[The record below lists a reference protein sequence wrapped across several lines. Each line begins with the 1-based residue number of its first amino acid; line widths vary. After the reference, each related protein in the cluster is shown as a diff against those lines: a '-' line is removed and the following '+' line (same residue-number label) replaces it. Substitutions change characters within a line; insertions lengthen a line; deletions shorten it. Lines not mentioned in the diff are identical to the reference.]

1 MSLIRK
7 RDIPRRDDIFFP
19 IEQTFDRF
27 FQEFFSDRPLDMV
40 RASSGYPKMDIYE
53 DEDSLNVL
61 VAVSG
66 MTAKDLDV
74 TVDDG
79 LVTISGKLE
88 SNEETTP
95 TYNKGKYLLKELR
108 RSSFSRQ
115 VRLPDTVEGDPQAS
129 LKDGLLKLTW
139 VIRKDEPEK
148 EEAKRIKIQ
157 EE

>member
-1 MSLIRK
+1 
-7 RDIPRRDDIFFP
+7 
-19 IEQTFDRF
+19 
-27 FQEFFSDRPLDMV
+27 
-40 RASSGYPKMDIYE
+40 
-53 DEDSLNVL
+53 
-61 VAVSG
+61 